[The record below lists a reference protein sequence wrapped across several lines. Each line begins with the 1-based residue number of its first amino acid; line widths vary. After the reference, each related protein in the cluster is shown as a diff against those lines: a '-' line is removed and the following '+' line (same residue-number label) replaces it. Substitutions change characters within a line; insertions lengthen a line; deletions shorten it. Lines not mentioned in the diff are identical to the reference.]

1 MPLACHA
8 DEVRVDYTKGDYRV
22 VAERLL
28 PAARRLVDRCAP
40 RAGQRVVDVAAGS
53 GNVARLC
60 RARGAAVVAVDLEV
74 EQLRLGRERG
84 DGTGWVAGDA
94 AALPLQDGCADQ
106 VLSTFGL
113 IFAPDPARAVEQ
125 AARVCRS
132 GGVLG
137 LATWAGHHLQRAQYD
152 VMSRVLPELRG
163 GHDPLATWGSEAAVA
178 ERLGPVAADVTVE
191 RGVLTR
197 TYASVDAWWEDRS
210 RTAPPVVTARQHL
223 DDEAFAGLGE
233 QMRAAVRPFAR
244 PADGGVELDDA
255 YLLVVARLR

>member
-1 MPLACHA
+1 M
-8 DEVRVDYTKGDYRV
+8 EVDYTKGDYRI

-28 PAARRLVDRCAP
+28 PAARRLVERCAP
-40 RAGQRVVDVAAGS
+40 DPGQLVVDVAAGS

-60 RARGAAVVAVDLEV
+60 RARGARVVAVDREV
-74 EQLRLGRERG
+74 EQLRLGREHD
-84 DGTGWVAGDA
+84 DGGGRVVGDA
-94 AALPLQDGCADQ
+94 VALPLADGSADQ

-137 LATWAGHHLQRAQYD
+137 LATWSGHHLQRAQYD
-152 VMSRVLPELRG
+152 VMTGFLPDLRV
-163 GHDPLATWGSEAAVA
+163 GHDPLASWGSESAVA
-178 ERLGPVAADVTVE
+178 ERLGPVADDVTVE
-191 RGVLTR
+191 HGVLTR
-197 TYASVDAWWEDRS
+197 RYASLDAWWEDRS

-223 DDEAFAGLGE
+223 GEQDFVRLGE
-233 QMRAAVRPFAR
+233 RMRSAVQPFAR
-244 PADGGVELDDA
+244 PADGGVELDDE